1 MNEPFNDMAI
11 FARIAEMGS
20 FTAAAKSMGRSK
32 AYVSQRLSS
41 LEEMLGTQLL
51 FRSTRKLSFTEAGK
65 IYLEYC
71 QDITKSA
78 AEAKRAI
85 AALQG
90 QMEGSISISTTNSFG
105 EVLLLEA
112 LLSFQQ
118 KYPNIKIDL
127 DLSDEIRDL
136 HDSDIDLCVRGG
148 NVTDDQLV
156 AIPLL
161 NWQMYT
167 VATAQYLEKF
177 STPATPAELKVHN
190 CIGLNHEMTV
200 SGWSYIIDGQFQRI
214 KVNGDFTVTRNSLI
228 KQITLAGKGLG
239 WMPSYVLEKELKS
252 GDLVR
257 VLNDFEPPPFT
268 FYLAYV
274 YQKAMPYRQRR
285 LIDFLKD
292 WFSLS
297 QNSLEDDINSV

>member
-20 FTAAAKSMGRSK
+20 FTAAAQSLGRSK

-41 LEEMLGTQLL
+41 LEQMLGTQLL

-65 IYLEYC
+65 IYLVYC

-78 AEAKRAI
+78 AEAKRSI

-90 QMEGSISISTTNSFG
+90 QMEGSIRISATNSFG

-112 LLSFQQ
+112 LLNFQQ
-118 KYPNIKIDL
+118 KYPNIHIDL
-127 DLSDEIRDL
+127 DLSDDIRDL

-148 NVTDDQLV
+148 NVTDEQLV

-167 VATAQYLEKF
+167 VATPQYLDKF
-177 STPATPAELKVHN
+177 STPATPDDLKAHN
-190 CIGLNHEMTV
+190 CIGLEHEMTV
-200 SGWSYIIDGQFQRI
+200 AGWPYIIDGQFRRVT
-214 KVNGDFTVTRNSLI
+214 VNGDFSVTRNSLI
-228 KQITLAGKGLG
+228 KHITLAGKGLG
-239 WMPSYVLEKELKS
+239 WMPSYVLDKELRS

-292 WFSLS
+292 WFSGNR
-297 QNSLEDDINSV
+297 NSL

>member
-20 FTAAAKSMGRSK
+20 FTAAAQSLGRSK

-41 LEEMLGTQLL
+41 LEQMLGTQLL

-65 IYLEYC
+65 IYLVYC

-78 AEAKRAI
+78 AEAKRSI

-90 QMEGSISISTTNSFG
+90 QMEGSIRISATNSFG

-112 LLSFQQ
+112 LLNFQQ
-118 KYPNIKIDL
+118 KYPNIHIDL
-127 DLSDEIRDL
+127 DLSDDIRDL
-136 HDSDIDLCVRGG
+136 HDSDIDLCIRGG
-148 NVTDDQLV
+148 NVTDEQLV

-167 VATAQYLEKF
+167 VATPQYLDKF
-177 STPATPAELKVHN
+177 STPATPDDLKAHN
-190 CIGLNHEMTV
+190 CIGLEHEMTV
-200 SGWSYIIDGQFQRI
+200 AGWPYIIDGQFRRVT
-214 KVNGDFTVTRNSLI
+214 VNGDFSVTRNSLI
-228 KQITLAGKGLG
+228 KHITLAGKGLG
-239 WMPSYVLEKELKS
+239 WMPSYVLDKELRS

-292 WFSLS
+292 WFSGNR
-297 QNSLEDDINSV
+297 NSL

>member
-20 FTAAAKSMGRSK
+20 FTAAAQSLGRSK

-41 LEEMLGTQLL
+41 LEQMLGTQLL

-65 IYLEYC
+65 IYLVYC

-78 AEAKRAI
+78 AEAKRSI

-90 QMEGSISISTTNSFG
+90 QMEGSIRISATNSFG

-112 LLSFQQ
+112 LLNFQQ
-118 KYPNIKIDL
+118 KYPNIHIDL
-127 DLSDEIRDL
+127 DLSDDIRDL
-136 HDSDIDLCVRGG
+136 HDSDIDLCIRGG
-148 NVTDDQLV
+148 NVTDEQLV

-167 VATAQYLEKF
+167 VATPQYLDKF
-177 STPATPAELKVHN
+177 STPATPDDLKAHN
-190 CIGLNHEMTV
+190 CIGLEHEMTV
-200 SGWSYIIDGQFQRI
+200 AGWPYIIDGQFRRVT
-214 KVNGDFTVTRNSLI
+214 VNGDFSVTRNSLI
-228 KQITLAGKGLG
+228 KHITLAGKGLG
-239 WMPSYVLEKELKS
+239 WMPSYVLDKELSS

-292 WFSLS
+292 WFSGNR
-297 QNSLEDDINSV
+297 NSL

>member
-20 FTAAAKSMGRSK
+20 FTAAAQSLGRSK

-41 LEEMLGTQLL
+41 LEQMLGTQLL

-65 IYLEYC
+65 IYLVYC

-78 AEAKRAI
+78 AEAKRSI

-90 QMEGSISISTTNSFG
+90 QMEGSIRISATNSFG

-112 LLSFQQ
+112 LLNFQQ
-118 KYPNIKIDL
+118 KYPNIHIDL
-127 DLSDEIRDL
+127 DLSDDIRDL
-136 HDSDIDLCVRGG
+136 HDSDIDLCIRGG
-148 NVTDDQLV
+148 NVTDEQLV

-167 VATAQYLEKF
+167 VATPQYLDKF
-177 STPATPAELKVHN
+177 STPATPDDLKAHN
-190 CIGLNHEMTV
+190 CIGLEHEMTV
-200 SGWSYIIDGQFQRI
+200 AGWPYIIDGQFRRVT
-214 KVNGDFTVTRNSLI
+214 VNGDFSVTRNSLI
-228 KQITLAGKGLG
+228 KHITLAGKGLG
-239 WMPSYVLEKELKS
+239 WMPSYVLDKELRS

-292 WFSLS
+292 WFSDS
-297 QNSLEDDINSV
+297 RSSL